1 MSLRGSERESS
12 EKRELVRESSE
23 KIELVR
29 ESWRGVG
36 VSASKT
42 INQRI
47 VIQASKQTQKHKRYK
62 EPKQ

>member
-1 MSLRGSERESS
+1 MKKHVQAKHAASDVTGL
-12 EKRELVRESSE
+12 ELVGESSE

-42 INQRI
+42 INQRTI
-47 VIQASKQTQKHKRYK
+47 TELEKFK
-62 EPKQ
+62 

>member
-1 MSLRGSERESS
+1 MRGSERESS

-23 KIELVR
+23 KRELVR

-42 INQRI
+42 INQRTI
-47 VIQASKQTQKHKRYK
+47 TELEKFK
-62 EPKQ
+62 